1 MIKPYSVEVEVTTR
15 WTVEIHADNEDEA
28 KEKAEELAFSEIE
41 ISGDFEETLSA
52 EVTNIEEII
61 NDD

>member
-15 WTVEIHADNEDEA
+15 WTIRIDADSEDEA
-28 KEKAEELAFSEIE
+28 VDKAEDMRMDEIE
-41 ISGDFEETLSA
+41 ISGDFEEELSV